1 MVRLYDLKQKEVINI
16 SDGSRL
22 GFVADVEFDQKS
34 GKIEAIIIPGPGKMF
49 GVFGH
54 EEEFRIKWS
63 DIDQIGD
70 DLIIVDAD
78 PDDILVEL

>member
-1 MVRLYDLKQKEVINI
+1 MVRVSDLKQKEVVNVA
-16 SDGSRL
+16 DGSRL
-22 GFVADVEFDQKS
+22 GFVCDIEFDQKT
-34 GKIEAIIIPGPGKMF
+34 GKVEAIIIPGAGKMF

-54 EEEFRIKWS
+54 EQEFRVKWA

-78 PDDILVEL
+78 PDEILIEL

>member
-1 MVRLYDLKQKEVINI
+1 MVRVYDLKQKEVINL

-22 GFVADVEFDQKS
+22 GFVADVEFDIKT
-34 GKIEAIIIPGPGKMF
+34 GKIEAVIIPGPGKMF

-54 EEEFRIKWS
+54 EQEIRIKWS

-78 PDDILVEL
+78 PDDIVIEL